1 MSTVI
6 TRPAE
11 AATDQ
16 VAVTP
21 EPERSSRM
29 GFIALGLA
37 IVGLIFAALLLTA
50 GIAWM
55 LLFPA
60 IALGV
65 VGLFRKDRRKGT
77 SLAAVIIAVIALIL
91 SFVGFRLPAGVGG
104 VEGGPDGGPGILNNS
119 GVNPFS
125 VVTNWV
131 TPGDNDN
138 EVGGETVESTDGLSV
153 AVTSVDCHTPLASV
167 TGLNITGE
175 VCAVTI
181 DVTNNGSD
189 VINID
194 SSSVT
199 ANAGGTG
206 YLADADLAEGD
217 LLSVAVGTGESATG
231 TVYVN
236 LPSGSS
242 DIDSLTVSAGADSD
256 ATVTVDLA
264 D

>member
-91 SFVGFRLPAGVGG
+91 SLVGFRLPAGVGG

-125 VVTNWV
+125 VLTNWV
-131 TPGDNDN
+131 TPAETGG
-138 EVGGETVESTDGLSV
+138 EVGGETVEGSDGLSV
-153 AVTSVDCHTPLASV
+153 AVTSVDCHTPLATV

-181 DVTNNGSD
+181 DVTNNGSE

-199 ANAGGTG
+199 ANAGGNG
-206 YLADADLAEGD
+206 YVADADLAEGD

-242 DIDSLTVSAGADSD
+242 DIDSLTVSAGVDSD
-256 ATVTVDLA
+256 ATVTVDIT

>member
-1 MSTVI
+1 MSTM
-6 TRPAE
+6 TTPAE
-11 AATDQ
+11 TTTDP
-16 VAVTP
+16 VVVTQ

-29 GFIALGLA
+29 GFVALGLA

-60 IALGV
+60 LALGV

-91 SFVGFRLPAGVGG
+91 SLVGFRLPAGFGG
-104 VEGGPDGGPGILNNS
+104 VEGGADGGPGILNNS

-125 VVTNWV
+125 VLTNWV
-131 TPGDNDN
+131 TPAGPDGQ
-138 EVGGETVESTDGLSV
+138 VGGETVEGSDGLSV

-194 SSSVT
+194 SSSIT

-206 YLADADLAEGD
+206 YLADPALAEGD

-242 DIDSLTVSAGADSD
+242 DIDSLTVSAGVDSD
-256 ATVTVDLA
+256 ATVTVDL

>member
-1 MSTVI
+1 MSTI

-11 AATDQ
+11 TTTDPVV
-16 VAVTP
+16 VAQ

-29 GFIALGLA
+29 GFVALGLA

-91 SFVGFRLPAGVGG
+91 SLVGFRLPAGVGG
-104 VEGGPDGGPGILNNS
+104 VEGGADGGPGLLNNS

-125 VVTNWV
+125 VLTNWV
-131 TPGDNDN
+131 TPPGADG
-138 EVGGETVESTDGLSV
+138 EVGGETVEGTDSGLEV
-153 AVTSVDCHTPLASV
+153 AVTSVDCHTPLATV

-175 VCAVTI
+175 ICAVTI
-181 DVTNNGSD
+181 DVTNNGAD

-199 ANAGGTG
+199 ANAGGNG
-206 YLADADLAEGD
+206 YVADPALAEGD

-242 DIDSLTVSAGADSD
+242 GIDSLTVSAGVDSD
-256 ATVTVDLA
+256 ATVTVDL